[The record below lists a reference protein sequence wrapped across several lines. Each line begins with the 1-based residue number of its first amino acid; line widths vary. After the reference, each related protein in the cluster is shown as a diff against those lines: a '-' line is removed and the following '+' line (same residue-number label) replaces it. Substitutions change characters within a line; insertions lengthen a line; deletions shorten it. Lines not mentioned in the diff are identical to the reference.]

1 MIESEGRLFVSDWA
15 TGSIKIF
22 DSQTGACVRNLT
34 LNDQLWS
41 VAFEFCPDTIPAY
54 YPLFAP
60 GVRYSHE
67 DAFRTM
73 WERPSSSGPGRLG
86 GFDLGPDGTVVI
98 KGIVVVPYWQGINQE
113 SRTHLQFG
121 VLCITTRDLSNWKV
135 QLTPP
140 EQEMNFTVLHPVSI
154 QGSSLWLDAWDWET
168 GDMINGRPNPG
179 RWIRSAKYSMD
190 GAFTGVLSREQ
201 PGYPD
206 SSTYRSTS
214 DQWLCDGLDTTTMV
228 RVIQGHR
235 AVDLVNTRDGTFR
248 RVPLPS
254 TVPATPDS
262 GETFTT
268 HAVRFGKDLLGVK
281 VVLKDARGTSS
292 SQFVAVGRLEPS
304 GRQVTWLQVVDL
316 SAISDDMHALVDTHE
331 NQQYQN
337 SLYAIMESRDQGP
350 YLAKI
355 TWE

>member
-1 MIESEGRLFVSDWA
+1 MWR
-15 TGSIKIF
+15 GS
-22 DSQTGACVRNLT
+22 SL
-34 LNDQLWS
+34 
-41 VAFEFCPDTIPAY
+41 
-54 YPLFAP
+54 
-60 GVRYSHE
+60 
-67 DAFRTM
+67 
-73 WERPSSSGPGRLG
+73 SGPGRLT
-86 GFDLGPDGTVVI
+86 GFDVSFDGSVVLKATI
-98 KGIVVVPYWQGINQE
+98 NLPYSDGEDFGSSIG
-113 SRTHLQFG
+113 LQYG
-121 VLCITTRDLSNWKV
+121 VLLVSRHGLSNWEV
-135 QLTPP
+135 TLLPP
-140 EQEMNFTVLHPVSI
+140 EQQMNFAALSVVSI

-179 RWIRSAKYSMD
+179 RWIRSAKYSME

-228 RVIQGHR
+228 RVIEGHR

-262 GETFTT
+262 GKTYTT

-281 VVLKDARGTSS
+281 VMLKDARGTSS
-292 SQFVAVGRLEPS
+292 SQFVAIGRLEPE
-304 GRQVTWLQVVDL
+304 GRHVTWLQVLDL
-316 SAISDDMHALVDTHE
+316 SAISDDMLALVDTHE
-331 NQQYQN
+331 NPQYQ
-337 SLYAIMESRDQGP
+337 SGLYAIMESRDQGP

-355 TWE
+355 RWE